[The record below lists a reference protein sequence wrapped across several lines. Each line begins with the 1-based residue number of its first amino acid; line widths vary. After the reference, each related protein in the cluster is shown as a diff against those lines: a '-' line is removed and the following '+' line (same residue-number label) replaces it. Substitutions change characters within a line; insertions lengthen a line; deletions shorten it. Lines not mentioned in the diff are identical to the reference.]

1 MLVAAVA
8 PAGAGGLSAYEALFE
23 IGRVKGNKLL
33 ANVTGLHGA
42 DAAPQPAQ
50 WTVTFKDDEARGGI
64 REFVVNEKG
73 IAGERT
79 PLQAGDALASGV
91 MAASALKV
99 DSTGIF
105 TKANVEASR
114 AKLGFDTLD
123 YRLRNVGGSPVW
135 TVRLMDVEGNEAGVI
150 TFSAKDG
157 TIVTPLKTTPKPTAS
172 ATPTVAEQPSATAS
186 SSDQRPL
193 GQRWVEGGG
202 LVGHVDRWGRRT
214 WKVTSETAER
224 TWETTGDTAGRV
236 GDTIGA
242 FFTGR
247 PPKDA
252 QSGH

>member
-1 MLVAAVA
+1 MLLAAMT
-8 PAGAGGLSAYEALFE
+8 PADADRLSAYEALFE

-33 ANVTGLHGA
+33 ANVTGLHGT

-73 IAGERT
+73 IVGERT
-79 PLQAGDALASGV
+79 PLQAGDALAPGV
-91 MAASALKV
+91 LAAAALKV

-105 TKANVEASR
+105 TKANAEASR
-114 AKLGFDTLD
+114 TKLGFDTLD

-135 TVRLMDVEGNEAGVI
+135 TVRLMDVEGDEVGVI
-150 TFSAKDG
+150 AFSARDG
-157 TIVTPLKTTPKPTAS
+157 TIVTPLKATPKSS
-172 ATPTVAEQPSATAS
+172 APVPPAAAKQPPATTS
-186 SSDQRPL
+186 PSDPRPL

-214 WKVTSETAER
+214 WKSASETAER

-247 PPKDA
+247 PPKDEP
-252 QSGH
+252 SGH